1 MVGTNVFTGVLLVE
15 LNYSQYPFRFARYS
29 AFFAPPLAFLGLFL
43 MSFPSQF
50 QTWAP
55 WCSFLLEWFYIIAP
69 QNAEVS
75 RFWPSIGAQL
85 LTFTII
91 MSPHLRRALS
101 HSWLLFLG
109 QISFPLYLLHGSFMR
124 SILAW
129 LLFAQQNLQRVEEDG
144 KQYMRY
150 PLPGLL
156 TFAIVLPIFITILLS
171 ASHLW
176 AVKVEPWFGWITRKA
191 EDIMFGKEDRSPILP
206 SKQW

>member
-1 MVGTNVFTGVLLVE
+1 MVGTNVFTGILLVE
-15 LNYSQYPFRFARYS
+15 LNYSQYPLRFARYS
-29 AFFAPPLAFLGLFL
+29 AFFVPPLALLSLFL

-50 QTWAP
+50 HTWTP
-55 WCSFLLEWFYIIAP
+55 WSNFLLEWFYIIAP
-69 QNAEVS
+69 QNANLTC
-75 RFWPSIGAQL
+75 FWPSIGAQI

-91 MSPHLRRALS
+91 ISPRLRRTLS

-129 LLFAQQNLQRVEEDG
+129 LLFAQQDLQRVEEDG

-150 PLPGLL
+150 PQPGLS
-156 TFAIVLPIFITILLS
+156 TFAIILPVFVTTLLS
-171 ASHLW
+171 ASYVW
-176 AVKVEPWFGWITRKA
+176 AVKVEPWFGLITKKA
-191 EDIMFGKEDRSPILP
+191 EDFMSGKEERSPILP